1 VATNR
6 IVLDSGALSTLAEKG
21 RPLRLILREALAKDA
36 EVVVP
41 AVVVAEST
49 SGDSGRDAHVN
60 RVLKATRIISV
71 DERIG
76 RAAGSLRHALR
87 RRHAGTIDAIVVA
100 CADDVVGSLIVTS
113 DLADLG
119 PLAAERGRSRVFSL

>member
-1 VATNR
+1 MATNR

-21 RPLRLILREALAKDA
+21 RSLRVILREALATGA

-41 AVVVAEST
+41 AVIVAEST
-49 SGDSGRDAHVN
+49 TGDAGRDAQVN

-76 RAAGSLRHALR
+76 RAAARLRHALR

-100 CADDVVGSLIVTS
+100 CADDEVDSLIVTTDRA
-113 DLADLG
+113 DLA
-119 PLAAERGRSRVFSL
+119 PLAAECGRSRLLSL

>member
-1 VATNR
+1 MATNR
-6 IVLDSGALSTLAEKG
+6 IVLDSGALSALAKKG
-21 RPLRLILREALAKDA
+21 RPIRLILRAALANDV

-49 SGDSGRDAHVN
+49 SGDSGRDAQVN
-60 RVLKATRIISV
+60 RVLKATRTISI
-71 DERIG
+71 DARIG

-100 CADDVVGSLIVTS
+100 CADDVVGSLIVTA

-119 PLAAERGRSRVFSL
+119 PLAAERGRSRVVSV